1 MPKDVGRATDLIR
14 AEMRYGP
21 GVGSFVRD
29 KWLIE

>member
-14 AEMRYGP
+14 AEVRYE
-21 GVGSFVRD
+21 VGSLVRD